1 MSPQTASV
9 EIPKRWPLVV
19 QPENR
24 DETVNKDARLVN
36 CYAEKHS
43 EGYQIEKRF
52 GVSLTPVYTLPGGI
66 ARGMYRWQLNES
78 EAIIVMGAGPNL
90 YTASVVGFPTPHI
103 QLSAAI
109 PITSGGTFWFC
120 AIPSAAPLLMFS
132 SGNIGY
138 YLDATG
144 SLHTITDSNYPGVT
158 VPGIVYLDG
167 TVYVMASNGDI
178 VNTLNQDDPT
188 VWDPLGII
196 EAQDEPDVAVA
207 LVKQLVYVVAL
218 KQWTTQF
225 FYDAGNATGSPLAPV
240 PGAILTYGCLSADS
254 VQEIDGLLLWITS
267 SKTQS
272 PQVLLLESL
281 QPRIVSTPPIDRL
294 LELFTT
300 SPSNT
305 LLQIHSFAFKHAG
318 HRFYGITARTPSI
331 TLVYDID
338 QKLWYQ
344 WSDYQGNYY
353 PYFSPTLNLTAS
365 NSGIISIG
373 IPYVNRIVQNWL
385 TGNVYNIDADFIFPN
400 DAGNIFPV
408 DIYTPNFDAGV
419 DRRKQLNVMR
429 FNADQT
435 AGSELYVRSSDDDY
449 QTWNNFRRVD
459 LANKR
464 PTLTNCGSFYRR
476 AYHFR
481 HFANTK
487 FRVRTVDL
495 QMDVGTL

>member
-1 MSPQTASV
+1 VNAAV
-9 EIPKRWPLVV
+9 EIPKRWPLVT

-24 DETVNKDARLVN
+24 DETTNKDARLVN

-43 EGYQIEKRF
+43 DGYVIEKRF

-78 EAIIVMGAGPNL
+78 QAIIVMGAGSNL

-109 PITSGGTFWFC
+109 PILNGGTLYFS
-120 AIPSAAPLLMFS
+120 AIPAATPLLMLT

-144 SLHTITDSNYPGVT
+144 TLHTITDTNYPGVT

-167 TVYVMASNGDI
+167 TLYVMSATGNI

-196 EAQDEPDVAVA
+196 VAQDEPDVAVA

-225 FYDAGNATGSPLAPV
+225 FYDAGNVTGSPLAPV
-240 PGAILTYGCLSADS
+240 PGAILPYGCLSADS
-254 VQEIDGLLLWITS
+254 VQEIDGLILWITS
-267 SKTQS
+267 SKTLS

-281 QPRIVSTPPIDRL
+281 QMKIVSTPAIDRL
-294 LELFTT
+294 LELFTV
-300 SPSNT
+300 SVSSNP
-305 LLQIHSFAFKHAG
+305 LQIHSFAFKHAG
-318 HRFYGITARTPSI
+318 HRFYGVTVRTPTPI
-331 TLVYDID
+331 TLIYDID
-338 QKLWYQ
+338 QKLWLQ
-344 WSDYQGNYY
+344 WTDYLGGYY

-365 NSGIISIG
+365 NSGISIG
-373 IPYVNRIVQNWL
+373 SIFTNRIVQHWL
-385 TGNVYNIDADFIFPN
+385 TGNVYNIDADFVFPN

-408 DIYTPNFDAGV
+408 DIYTPNFDGGV

-435 AGSELYVRSSDDDY
+435 TGSELFVRSSNDDY
-449 QTWNNFRRVD
+449 QTWTNFRRVD
-459 LANKR
+459 LGNKR

-487 FRVRTVDL
+487 LRIKSVDL